1 MLLSVVAFAL
11 YFGTFA
17 WATPGPDVLWEG
29 RTPFNY
35 TADDIN
41 QSLGPY
47 LGYVVTSIIEMIP
60 T

>member
-17 WATPGPDVLWEG
+17 LASPDVLWEG
-29 RTPFNY
+29 RAPFNY
-35 TADDIN
+35 TPDDIN
-41 QSLGPY
+41 KSLGPY
-47 LGYVVTSIIEMIP
+47 LRCVVTSIIEMIA